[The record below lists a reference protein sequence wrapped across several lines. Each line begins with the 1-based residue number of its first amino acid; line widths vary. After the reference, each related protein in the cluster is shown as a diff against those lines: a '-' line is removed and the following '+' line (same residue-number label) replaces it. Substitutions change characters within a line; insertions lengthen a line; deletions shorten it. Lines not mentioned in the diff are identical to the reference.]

1 MSNQSQFCITAALNK
16 VSDPNRDL
24 MQNHRDVEKLNRARQ
39 LASTRRRIVQMEAM
53 VADFDRTAI
62 ELEGWIQVEQNR
74 TRIHD
79 PANFAYSASAIA
91 MTRRR
96 DALKRSRETLMRY
109 MDELKRQLVD
119 ADLMLDSRAS
129 SALDGGDGQ

>member
-1 MSNQSQFCITAALNK
+1 MSSQSQFCITAVLDE

-24 MQNHRDVEKLNRARQ
+24 VQDQSAVEKLNRARQ
-39 LASTRRRIVQMEAM
+39 LGSMRLRIVQMEAM
-53 VADFDRTAI
+53 VADFDRTAV

-79 PANFAYSASAIA
+79 PTHFAYSASAVA

-96 DALKRSRETLMRY
+96 DALKRSRETLMRS
-109 MDELKRQLVD
+109 MDELKRQLAD
-119 ADLMLDSRAS
+119 ADVMLYSRAS
-129 SALDGGDGQ
+129 SALDGGGGQ